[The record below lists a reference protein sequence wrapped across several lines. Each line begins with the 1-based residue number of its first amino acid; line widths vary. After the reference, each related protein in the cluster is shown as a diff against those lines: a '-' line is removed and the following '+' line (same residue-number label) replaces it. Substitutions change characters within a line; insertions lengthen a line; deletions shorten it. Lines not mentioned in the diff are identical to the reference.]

1 MKKIYTLLITL
12 LFILS
17 LQGQAF
23 AHDLGKKKFNFGFSG
38 SFGVGVGYV
47 FDLLTNDDNY
57 NVTEL
62 NAHFALQFS
71 PRTELQLRSGAAYY
85 FVKNSKNPLG
95 SADDSWVINAEL
107 NGLFYFRK
115 NPNLWDPYIV
125 VGSGYPKLIH
135 LGLGNRFALS
145 EHTSAFI
152 ETIASTWFLDYR
164 IEGRAGL
171 SFHF

>member
-1 MKKIYTLLITL
+1 MKKFYIFLITL
-12 LFILS
+12 LFMLS
-17 LQGQAF
+17 LQSQAS

-38 SFGVGVGYV
+38 SFGTGVGIIY
-47 FDLLTNDDNY
+47 DLLTGDEHY

-62 NAHFALQFS
+62 NAHLALQLS
-71 PRTELQLRSGAAYY
+71 PRTELQIRGGAAYY
-85 FVKNSKNPLG
+85 FVENSGSTLG
-95 SADDSWVINAEL
+95 GFDDSWYFNAEL
-107 NGLFYFRK
+107 SGLFYFRK
-115 NPNLWDPYIV
+115 NPTLWDPYMV

-135 LGLGNRFALS
+135 LGVGNRFALS

-164 IEGRAGL
+164 IEARAGI